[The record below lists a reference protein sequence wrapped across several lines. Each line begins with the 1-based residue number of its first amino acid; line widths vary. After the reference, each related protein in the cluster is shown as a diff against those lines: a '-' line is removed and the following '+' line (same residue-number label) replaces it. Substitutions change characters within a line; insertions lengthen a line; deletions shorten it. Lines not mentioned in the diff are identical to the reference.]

1 MAHSYRRMDRVDE
14 LLKAEIARV
23 IREDVADPRVGFVTL
38 MDVET
43 SPDLR
48 HARVFVSVLGGEERE
63 KEAIEALRRASG
75 YMRSLVGEA
84 VRLKYLPEL
93 RFEID
98 RTIKHAA
105 RIESLIEEV
114 RGTRE
119 EREEGGEE
127 GANPDD
133 GGNDEPA

>member
-1 MAHSYRRMDRVDE
+1 VAPSYRRMDRVDE
-14 LLKAEIARV
+14 LLKAEISRV
-23 IREDVADPRVGFVTL
+23 IREDVADPRVGFVTV

-48 HARVFVSVLGGEERE
+48 NARVFVSVLGGEERE

-75 YMRSLVGEA
+75 YMRSLVGEV

-93 RFEID
+93 RFEVD
-98 RTIKHAA
+98 RTVKRAA

-114 RGTRE
+114 RE
-119 EREEGGEE
+119 EREEGEE
-127 GANPDD
+127 ETEPDD
-133 GGNDEPA
+133 GGGDDPA